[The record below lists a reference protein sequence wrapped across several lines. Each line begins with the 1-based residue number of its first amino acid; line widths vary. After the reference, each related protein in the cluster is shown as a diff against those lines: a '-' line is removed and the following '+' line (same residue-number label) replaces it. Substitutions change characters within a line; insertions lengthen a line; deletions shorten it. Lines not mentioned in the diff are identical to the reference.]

1 MTLHQKIASARK
13 SKGLTQEELADLTNI
28 TVRTIQRI
36 ESGESVPRTYTLKAI
51 AKALDLPFGS
61 LINEG
66 AADTT
71 PTNAAGQ
78 ASLNEEDARHFLQV
92 FCLSAFSYIV
102 VPYVH
107 FLIPAYLLK
116 KRKEQNIGV
125 VRFAKKFIRGQITW
139 VIITHLLFLMVVVY
153 DLLMAAYFNKK
164 YTVHFLWPFFIMYFV
179 NAIIIVKSLAQIR
192 QMDFDSANHK

>member
-1 MTLHQKIASARK
+1 MTLHQKITSARK

-36 ESGESVPRTYTLKAI
+36 ESGESIPRTYTIKAI

-66 AADTT
+66 IADTA
-71 PTNAAGQ
+71 PAVAAGQ
-78 ASLNEEDARHFLQV
+78 VSLKEEDGRHFLQV

-116 KRKEQNIGV
+116 KRKEENIGV
-125 VRFAKKFIRGQITW
+125 IRFAKKFIRGQITW

-164 YTVHFLWPFFIMYFV
+164 YAVYFLWPFFIMYFV
-179 NAIIIVKSLAQIR
+179 NAISIVKSLAQIK
-192 QMDFDSANHK
+192 QMDFDRANHK